1 VTLLDVI
8 DNFIHFGA
16 IQNLKL
22 EFNMPLNK
30 VQVILEVVLT
40 TTCLT
45 DTNKYKQYI
54 GKHTHL
60 INQCKQQKYTA
71 PDERF
76 KLAL

>member
-1 VTLLDVI
+1 
-8 DNFIHFGA
+8 
-16 IQNLKL
+16 
-22 EFNMPLNK
+22 MPLNK